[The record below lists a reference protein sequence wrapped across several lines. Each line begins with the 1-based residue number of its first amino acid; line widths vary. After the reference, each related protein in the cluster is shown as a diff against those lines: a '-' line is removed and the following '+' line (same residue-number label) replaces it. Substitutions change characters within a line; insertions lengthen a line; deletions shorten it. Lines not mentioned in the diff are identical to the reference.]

1 MGIKQR
7 LAAVGLSASLILAG
21 GTLIAPWEGKEN
33 KAYKDVVG
41 VWTQCYGNTNN
52 VDKTKPKTDDQC
64 ADELAKELVNYN
76 RKMKKYV
83 KVEMTEG
90 QEAAFTSFVYNV
102 GEGTWQRG
110 TPLKLL
116 NEGKPEQACQFL
128 MKYNKSGGKVYAGLT
143 NRRKAEMEVCLGNNK
158 QAIEE
163 ANRIFESYKD
173 GDYIDIMSGAKL

>member
-1 MGIKQR
+1 MSVKTR

-33 KAYKDVVG
+33 KAYKDIVG

-52 VDKTKPKTDDQC
+52 VDRTKPKTDDEC
-64 ADELAKELVNYN
+64 SDELAQELINYN

-83 KVEMTEG
+83 KVELTVG

-102 GEGTWQRG
+102 GEGNWQRG

-116 NEGKPEQACQFL
+116 NQGRYTEACQFL
-128 MKYNKSGGKVYAGLT
+128 LRYNKAGGKVVQGLA

-158 QAIEE
+158 QAIDE
-163 ANRIFESYKD
+163 ANRIFDSYKD
-173 GDYIDIMSGAKL
+173 GDFIDVMSGAK

>member
-1 MGIKQR
+1 MSVKQR
-7 LAAVGLSASLILAG
+7 LAAAGLSASLVLAG

-33 KAYKDVVG
+33 AAYKDIVG

-52 VDKTKPKTDDQC
+52 VDRNKPKTDDQC
-64 ADELAKELVNYN
+64 TDELAKELVNYN
-76 RKMKKYV
+76 AKMKKYV
-83 KVEMTEG
+83 HVPMTTG

-116 NEGKPEQACQFL
+116 NSGKYTEACQYL
-128 MKYNKSGGKVYAGLT
+128 MRYNKAGGKSVAGLT

-158 QAIEE
+158 QAIDE

-173 GDYIDIMSGAKL
+173 GDYIDIMSGGKL

>member
-1 MGIKQR
+1 MSVKTR

-21 GTLIAPWEGKEN
+21 GTLLAPWEGKEN
-33 KAYKDVVG
+33 VAYKDIVG

-52 VDKTKPKTDDQC
+52 VDRTKSKTDDEC
-64 ADELAKELVNYN
+64 ADELALELVNYN
-76 RKMKKYV
+76 NKMKKYV
-83 KVEMTEG
+83 HVPLTTG

-116 NEGKPEQACQFL
+116 NQGRYTEACKFL
-128 MKYNKSGGKVYAGLT
+128 MKYNKAGGKTVTGLT
-143 NRRKAEMEVCLGNNK
+143 NRRKSEMEVCLGNNK

-163 ANRIFESYKD
+163 ANRIFDSYKD
-173 GDYIDIMSGAKL
+173 GDFIDVRSGAK

>member
-1 MGIKQR
+1 MSVKER

-33 KAYKDVVG
+33 AAYKDIVG

-52 VDKTKPKTDDQC
+52 VDRTKPKTDDQC
-64 ADELAKELVNYN
+64 SDELAEELVNYN
-76 RKMKKYV
+76 AKMKKYV
-83 KVEMTEG
+83 KVELTVG

-102 GEGTWQRG
+102 GEGNWQRG

-116 NEGKPEQACQFL
+116 NQGKATEACQYL
-128 MKYNKSGGKVYAGLT
+128 MRYNKAGGKVVQGLT

-158 QAIEE
+158 QTIDE
-163 ANRIFESYKD
+163 ANRIFDSYKG
-173 GDYIDIMSGAKL
+173 GDFIDVMSGAK

>member
-1 MGIKQR
+1 MSVKQR

-33 KAYKDVVG
+33 TAYKDVIG

-52 VDKTKPKTDDQC
+52 VDRTRPKTDDEC
-64 ADELAKELVNYN
+64 TDELAEELINYN
-76 RKMKKYV
+76 QKMKKYV
-83 KVEMTEG
+83 TVPLTVG

-102 GEGTWQRG
+102 GEGNWQRG

-116 NEGKPEQACQFL
+116 NEGKYEQACQFI
-128 MKYNKSGGKVYAGLT
+128 MKYNRAGGKVYQGLT

-163 ANRIFESYKD
+163 ANRIFDSYKD
-173 GDYIDIMSGAKL
+173 GDFIDVMSGAKL

>member
-1 MGIKQR
+1 MNIKQR
-7 LAAVGLSASLILAG
+7 LAAAGLTASLILAG
-21 GTLIAPWEGKEN
+21 GTLLAPWEGKEN
-33 KAYKDVVG
+33 TAYKDIVG

-52 VDKTKPKTDDQC
+52 VDRSRPKTDDEC
-64 ADELAKELVNYN
+64 TDELAQELINYN
-76 RKMKKYV
+76 TKMKKYV
-83 KVEMTEG
+83 KVEMTVG

-116 NEGKPEQACQFL
+116 NDGMPVQACQFL
-128 MKYNKSGGKVYAGLT
+128 MRYNKAGGKVVQGLT

-173 GDYIDIMSGAKL
+173 SDFIDVVIGVK